1 MEIENGFQAA
11 AKKELL
17 SNSMYEKTQV
27 EHGALAIWTVLTWH
41 WQMHSA
47 QLLSAWIIEPLKDES
62 VDAFKHS
69 HNFIWNIL
77 PKED

>member
-1 MEIENGFQAA
+1 MC
-11 AKKELL
+11 
-17 SNSMYEKTQV
+17 EKTQP

-47 QLLSAWIIEPLKDES
+47 QLLSAWIIEPSTHES
-62 VDAFKHS
+62 VDIFKDP